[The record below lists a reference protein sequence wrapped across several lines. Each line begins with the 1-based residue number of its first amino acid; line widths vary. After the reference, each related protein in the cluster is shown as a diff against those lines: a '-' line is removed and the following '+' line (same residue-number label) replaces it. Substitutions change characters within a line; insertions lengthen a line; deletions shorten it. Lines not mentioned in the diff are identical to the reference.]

1 MRDRL
6 DGRDD
11 STGVTMGTWFG
22 LVALRPVE
30 TAMLVSSLTLVALL
44 ALGLLI

>member
-1 MRDRL
+1 M
-6 DGRDD
+6 
-11 STGVTMGTWFG
+11 GVTMGTWLG

-30 TAMLVSSLTLVALL
+30 VAMLFSSLTLVALL

>member
-1 MRDRL
+1 
-6 DGRDD
+6 
-11 STGVTMGTWFG
+11 MGTWLG

-30 TAMLVSSLTLVALL
+30 MAMLFSSVTLVALL